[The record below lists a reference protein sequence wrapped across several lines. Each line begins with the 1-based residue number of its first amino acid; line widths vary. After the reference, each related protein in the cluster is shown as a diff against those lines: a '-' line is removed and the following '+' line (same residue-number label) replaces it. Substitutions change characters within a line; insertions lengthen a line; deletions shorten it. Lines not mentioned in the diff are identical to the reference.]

1 MKHYKSLNQ
10 QLKILRPRGLVILTN
25 GFFNYYNVINGC
37 KDLFLEKGADD
48 IPLVPEK
55 YLLNTH
61 SNELQSLFLF
71 DRTPRILFLKYIL
84 IFENSFKTVLSHEFP
99 ENIQN
104 QIHIWKYKITTIIV
118 QKKYYNKY
126 PS

>member
-1 MKHYKSLNQ
+1 MDFLEQ
-10 QLKILRPRGLVILTN
+10 E
-25 GFFNYYNVINGC
+25 NYYNVINGY

-48 IPLVPEK
+48 TPLIPER
-55 YLLNTH
+55 YLPNTH

-71 DRTPRILFLKYIL
+71 DRDLRILFLKYIL

-99 ENIQN
+99 KNIQN

-118 QKKYYNKY
+118 QKSITTNINPNKNN
-126 PS
+126 S